1 MSNHVC
7 ICAFIIY
14 NIKLYII
21 IYIYII
27 LPYIALY
34 MCVLSYIYITL
45 YVTYIYIFIYI
56 YYLFIYRLHEYCN
69 IYIYCI
75 ISYVYNYICVCVTHI
90 SFILIIYQICACNLL
105 TSKHSWNMIPRSHA
119 SRKSPCRSTG
129 CKRLQSRNGCLSS
142 PLKSWLPCSA
152 RHCALQN
159 HSCCRGK
166 LLSIDMI
173 ITYNY
178 ILNKQRN

>member
-1 MSNHVC
+1 MHTQAC
-7 ICAFIIY
+7 QTLCMGIY
-14 NIKLYII
+14 MY
-21 IYIYII
+21 IYIY
-27 LPYIALY
+27 
-34 MCVLSYIYITL
+34 M
-45 YVTYIYIFIYI
+45 
-56 YYLFIYRLHEYCN
+56 
-69 IYIYCI
+69 
-75 ISYVYNYICVCVTHI
+75 CVCVRVCYAHI
-90 SFILIIYQICACNLL
+90 IYIIYQICACNLL

-178 ILNKQRN
+178 IVNKQQELSLFHSLFPLLALWSLSFSLVLLCSKVTTTCDTF

>member
-1 MSNHVC
+1 
-7 ICAFIIY
+7 
-14 NIKLYII
+14 
-21 IYIYII
+21 
-27 LPYIALY
+27 

-45 YVTYIYIFIYI
+45 YVTYIYLYI

-75 ISYVYNYICVCVTHI
+75 ISYVYNYNYICVCVTHI

-173 ITYNY
+173 ITYWISNGTEPFPFT
-178 ILNKQRN
+178 LPFVGFM